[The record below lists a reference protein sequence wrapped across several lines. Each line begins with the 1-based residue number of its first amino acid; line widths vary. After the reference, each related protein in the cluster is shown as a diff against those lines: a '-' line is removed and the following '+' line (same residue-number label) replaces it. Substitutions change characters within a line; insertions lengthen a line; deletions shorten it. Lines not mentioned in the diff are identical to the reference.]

1 MLTEKVEIDSFL
13 GVVGMYFSV
22 VVPIYN
28 VKNYL
33 DECIEGIIRQSFK
46 GYEIILVDDG
56 STDGSSE
63 ACDEW
68 KNKYDSI
75 KVIHKSNGGLSDARN
90 VGASQAEGEYLVF
103 LDSDDYW
110 NDEFFLEKIHD
121 MTHMSNLDLV
131 VFGYKKVLDEKEL
144 SIYTPQSESKTIE
157 ELVLAG
163 EFNICAWDKVV
174 RRDLISSNNIA
185 FRKGVFS
192 EDMEWCSLL
201 YKYVE
206 NVAVLPAAPH
216 SYRQRNGSI
225 TKRISEKNISDVVY
239 NFKRCL
245 EIKKEL
251 SQEKSAIFDY
261 YLSKNISMFM
271 LALSQVDRVSQKK
284 YYTFVKDNIA
294 YLKTNTR
301 NREKVMY
308 LAAKILGVSITEKLL
323 AYAFGV
329 KK

>member
-1 MLTEKVEIDSFL
+1 MF
-13 GVVGMYFSV
+13 FSV
-22 VVPIYN
+22 IVPVYN
-28 VKNYL
+28 VENYL
-33 DECIEGIIRQSFK
+33 SECIEGIVRQSFK
-46 GYEIILVDDG
+46 EYEIILVDDG

-63 ACDEW
+63 LCDEW

-90 VGASQAEGEYLVF
+90 VGANQAEGEYLVF

-131 VFGYKKVLDEKEL
+131 VFGYKKVIDEKEL

-201 YKYVE
+201 YKCVE
-206 NVAVLPAAPH
+206 SVAVLPEAPH

-239 NFKRCL
+239 NFERCL
-245 EIKKEL
+245 EIKTEL
-251 SQEKSAIFDY
+251 SQEKGAIFDY
-261 YLSKNISMFM
+261 YLSKNISMLM
-271 LALSQVDRVSQKK
+271 LALSQVDRACQKK
-284 YYTFVKDNIA
+284 YYKFVKDNIA

-329 KK
+329 KR

>member
-1 MLTEKVEIDSFL
+1 MF
-13 GVVGMYFSV
+13 FSV
-22 VVPIYN
+22 IVPVYN
-28 VKNYL
+28 VKQYL
-33 DECIEGIIRQSFK
+33 SDCIEGIVRQSFK
-46 GYEIILVDDG
+46 EYEIIMVDDG

-63 ACDEW
+63 LCDEW
-68 KNKYDSI
+68 KNKCDSI
-75 KVIHKSNGGLSDARN
+75 KVIHKPNGGLSDARN
-90 VGASQAEGEYLVF
+90 VGANQAKGEYLVF

-110 NDEFFLEKIHD
+110 NDDLFLEKIYNMAHA
-121 MTHMSNLDLV
+121 SNLDLV
-131 VFGYKKVLDEKEL
+131 VFGYKKVIDEKEL

-174 RRDLISSNNIA
+174 RRDLISTNNIA

-201 YKYVE
+201 YKFVE
-206 NVAVLPAAPH
+206 SVAVLPEAPH

-239 NFKRCL
+239 NFERCL
-245 EIKKEL
+245 EIKTEL
-251 SQEKSAIFDY
+251 SQEKGAIFDY
-261 YLSKNISMFM
+261 YLSKNISMLM

-284 YYTFVKDNIA
+284 YYKFVKDNIA

-329 KK
+329 KR

>member
-1 MLTEKVEIDSFL
+1 MPTEAVEVDSFL
-13 GVVGMYFSV
+13 GVVVMYFSV

-56 STDGSSE
+56 STDGSAE

-68 KNKYDSI
+68 KNKYDLI
-75 KVIHKSNGGLSDARN
+75 KVIHKPNGGLSDARN
-90 VGASQAEGEYLVF
+90 VGVNQAEGEYLVF

-110 NDEFFLEKIHD
+110 NDDLFLEKIHD
-121 MTHMSNLDLV
+121 MTHMSNPDLV

-144 SIYTPQSESKTIE
+144 SIYTPRSESKTIE

-163 EFNICAWDKVV
+163 EFNICAWDKIV
-174 RRDLISSNNIA
+174 RRELISSNNIT

-206 NVAVLPAAPH
+206 SVTVLSESPH

-225 TKRISEKNISDVVY
+225 TKRISEKNISDVVH
-239 NFKRCL
+239 NFERCL
-245 EIKKEL
+245 QIKEEL
-251 SQEKSAIFDY
+251 SQKKRNVFDY
-261 YLSKNISMFM
+261 YLAKNISMLM
-271 LALSQVDRVSQKK
+271 IALSQLNKESQKK
-284 YYTFVKDNIA
+284 YYSFVKKNVE
-294 YLKTNTR
+294 YLKESTR
-301 NREKVMY
+301 NREKAIY
-308 LAAKILGVSITEKLL
+308 LATKILGVSITEKLL
-323 AYAFGV
+323 AYALGV

>member
-1 MLTEKVEIDSFL
+1 
-13 GVVGMYFSV
+13 MYFSV

-33 DECIEGIIRQSFK
+33 DECIEGIVRQSFK
-46 GYEIILVDDG
+46 EYEIILVDDG

-63 ACDEW
+63 LCDEW

-75 KVIHKSNGGLSDARN
+75 KVIHKPNGGLSDARN
-90 VGASQAEGEYLVF
+90 VGANQAEGEYLVF

-131 VFGYKKVLDEKEL
+131 VFGYKKVIDEKEL

-201 YKYVE
+201 YKCVE
-206 NVAVLPAAPH
+206 SVAVLPEAPH

-239 NFKRCL
+239 NFERCL
-245 EIKKEL
+245 EIKTEL
-251 SQEKSAIFDY
+251 SQEKGAIFDY
-261 YLSKNISMFM
+261 YLSKNISMLM

-284 YYTFVKDNIA
+284 YYKFVKDNIA

-329 KK
+329 KR

>member
-1 MLTEKVEIDSFL
+1 
-13 GVVGMYFSV
+13 MYFSV

-33 DECIEGIIRQSFK
+33 DECIDGIIRQSFK
-46 GYEIILVDDG
+46 DYEIILVDDG
-56 STDGSSE
+56 STDGSAE

-75 KVIHKSNGGLSDARN
+75 KVIHKPNGGLSDARN
-90 VGASQAEGEYLVF
+90 VGANQAEGEYLVF

-110 NDEFFLEKIHD
+110 NDEFFLEKIYD

-131 VFGYKKVLDEKEL
+131 VFGYKKVINEKEL

-201 YKYVE
+201 YKCVE
-206 NVAVLPAAPH
+206 SVAVLPEAPH
-216 SYRQRNGSI
+216 SYRQRDGSI

-239 NFKRCL
+239 NFERCL
-245 EIKKEL
+245 EIKTEL
-251 SQEKSAIFDY
+251 SQEKGAIFDY
-261 YLSKNISMFM
+261 YLSKNISMLM

-284 YYTFVKDNIA
+284 YYKFVKDNIA

-329 KK
+329 KR

>member
-1 MLTEKVEIDSFL
+1 MF
-13 GVVGMYFSV
+13 FSV

-33 DECIEGIIRQSFK
+33 DECIEGIVRQSFK
-46 GYEIILVDDG
+46 EYEIILVDDG

-63 ACDEW
+63 LCDEW

-75 KVIHKSNGGLSDARN
+75 KVIHKPNGGLSDARN
-90 VGASQAEGEYLVF
+90 VGANQAEGEYLVF

-121 MTHMSNLDLV
+121 MIHMSNLDLV
-131 VFGYKKVLDEKEL
+131 VFGYKKVINEKEL

-201 YKYVE
+201 YKCVE
-206 NVAVLPAAPH
+206 SVAVLPEAPH
-216 SYRQRNGSI
+216 SYRQRDGSI

-239 NFKRCL
+239 NFERCL
-245 EIKKEL
+245 EIKTEL
-251 SQEKSAIFDY
+251 SQEKGAIFDY
-261 YLSKNISMFM
+261 YLSKNISMLM

-284 YYTFVKDNIA
+284 YYKFVKDNIA

-329 KK
+329 KR

>member
-1 MLTEKVEIDSFL
+1 
-13 GVVGMYFSV
+13 MYFSV

-33 DECIEGIIRQSFK
+33 DECVEGIIRQSFK
-46 GYEIILVDDG
+46 EYEIILVDDG
-56 STDGSSE
+56 STDGSAE

-75 KVIHKSNGGLSDARN
+75 KVIHKPNGGLSDARN
-90 VGASQAEGEYLVF
+90 VGANQAEGEYIVF

-110 NDEFFLEKIHD
+110 NDSFFLEKIYEMIHI
-121 MTHMSNLDLV
+121 SNPDLL
-131 VFGYKKVLDEKEL
+131 VFGYKKVLDGKEL

-157 ELVLAG
+157 ELVIAG

-174 RRDLISSNNIA
+174 RRKVISYNNIT

-206 NVAVLPAAPH
+206 SVAVLPEAPH

-225 TKRISEKNISDVVY
+225 TKRISEKNISDVVH
-239 NFKRCL
+239 NFERCL
-245 EIKKEL
+245 EIKTEL

-261 YLSKNISMFM
+261 YLSKNISMLM
-271 LALSQVDRVSQKK
+271 IALSQVDRVSQKK
-284 YYTFVKDNIA
+284 YYSFIRDNIA
-294 YLKTNTR
+294 YLKKSTR
-301 NREKVMY
+301 NREKVIY
-308 LAAKILGVSITEKLL
+308 LAANIFGISITEKLL

>member
-1 MLTEKVEIDSFL
+1 
-13 GVVGMYFSV
+13 MYFSV

-33 DECIEGIIRQSFK
+33 DECIDGIIRQSFK
-46 GYEIILVDDG
+46 DYEIILVDDG
-56 STDGSSE
+56 STDGSAE

-75 KVIHKSNGGLSDARN
+75 KVIHKPNGGLSDARN
-90 VGASQAEGEYLVF
+90 VGANQAEGEYLVF

-121 MTHMSNLDLV
+121 MIHMSNLDLV
-131 VFGYKKVLDEKEL
+131 VFGYKKVINEKEL

-201 YKYVE
+201 YKCVE
-206 NVAVLPAAPH
+206 SVAVLPEAPY
-216 SYRQRNGSI
+216 SYRQRDGSI

-239 NFKRCL
+239 NFERCL
-245 EIKKEL
+245 EIKTEL
-251 SQEKSAIFDY
+251 SQEKGAIFDY
-261 YLSKNISMFM
+261 YLSKNISMLM

-284 YYTFVKDNIA
+284 YYKFVKDNIA

-329 KK
+329 KR